1 MSGKVAVVT
10 GGARGI
16 GASCVLAFVKAGYRV
31 AVCDID
37 AATGEEFVHGLG
49 VGSEDARFY
58 TLNVMDIEQVDAVLK
73 QIVAEFGSVDVL
85 VNNAGITRDG
95 LVMRMKT
102 DQWQQVLDVNL
113 NGSFYCARSI
123 VPQMMKQR
131 WGRIINIASVVG
143 QMGNAGQANYCASK
157 AGVIGLTKSLAR
169 ELASR
174 GITVNAVAP
183 GFIETDMTAKL
194 GEKARE
200 ELLRNVPV
208 PRLGQPEDVAQ
219 AVLFLAGDGA
229 SYITGNVLNVNG
241 GMYM

>member
-1 MSGKVAVVT
+1 MNGKVAVVT
-10 GGARGI
+10 GAARGI
-16 GASCVLAFVKAGYRV
+16 GAACARALRDAGYRV

-37 AATGEEFVHGLG
+37 AAAGEEFLRDLG
-49 VGSEDARFY
+49 AADGDVRFY
-58 TLNVMDIEQVDAVLK
+58 VLNVMDAGQVEEVMK
-73 QIVAEFGSVDVL
+73 QIVTDFGAVDVL

-95 LVMRMKT
+95 LVMRMKKE
-102 DQWQQVLDVNL
+102 QWQQVLDVNL
-113 NGSFYCARSI
+113 NGTYYCAQAVVMPMIR
-123 VPQMMKQR
+123 QR
-131 WGRIINIASVVG
+131 QGRIINIASVVG

-174 GITVNAVAP
+174 GITVNAIAP

-200 ELLRNVPV
+200 ELLRNVPI

-219 AVLFLAGDGA
+219 AVLFLAGEGA
-229 SYITGNVLNVNG
+229 SYITGHVLNVNG

>member
-1 MSGKVAVVT
+1 MNGKVAVVT
-10 GGARGI
+10 GAARGI
-16 GASCVLAFVKAGYRV
+16 GAACARALLAGGYRV

-37 AATGEEFVHGLG
+37 AAAGEKFVRELGATG
-49 VGSEDARFY
+49 DARFY
-58 TLNVMDIEQVDAVLK
+58 VLNVMDAGQVEAVMK
-73 QIVAEFGSVDVL
+73 QIVADFGSVDVL

-95 LVMRMKT
+95 LVMRMKAE
-102 DQWQQVLDVNL
+102 QWQQVLDVNL
-113 NGSFYCARSI
+113 NGTYYCAQAVVMPMI
-123 VPQMMKQR
+123 KQR
-131 WGRIINIASVVG
+131 QGRIINIASVVG

-200 ELLRNVPV
+200 ELLRNVPI

-219 AVLFLAGDGA
+219 AVLFLAGEGA
-229 SYITGNVLNVNG
+229 SYITGHVLNVNG